1 MDKRV
6 LEQILLDQQE
16 ELEQRRTE
24 RLCYRC
30 ELERIDFQSP
40 QAQVVIGVRRSG
52 KSTLCFQAMEK
63 AQVKYGYVNWDDER
77 FMDFGTEQL
86 NDVLEVLYKVNGDV
100 DYFFFDEIQNIQGWP
115 LFVNRLLRI
124 GKHVLLTGSNAKLLS
139 SDLATHLTGRTNVVC
154 LFPFSFSNF
163 CEVESIKTGPKS
175 TKITGIL
182 RAAFDQYMAQGGFP
196 ELMQVANKG
205 EYIRSLV
212 RDILHRDIEQR
223 FAVSY
228 RTTFENLTNHLLNV
242 APVIVSTTKLAQ
254 TFELKTAQTVR
265 NYVLFLQRAF
275 LLSGLRKYSKKSK
288 LRMTQEKLYPI
299 DMSLMNE
306 RDNAFAG
313 ENLGWRL
320 ETCVYL
326 ELLRRYKSRG
336 YDIYYLHERAGECDF
351 LVCRGNV
358 TLQAIQVSYDINNEK
373 TRKREFKGLRL
384 ASQLTRCRNLLILTD
399 HESGNVEY
407 EGEKITIRPVYEWAL
422 DGPDSN
428 NKPE

>member
-30 ELERIDFQSP
+30 ELERIDFRSP

-77 FMDFGTEQL
+77 FMGFGTEQL

-163 CEVESIKTGPKS
+163 CEVGSIKTGPKS

-228 RTTFENLTNHLLNV
+228 RATFENLTNHLLNV

-254 TFELKTAQTVR
+254 TFEFKTAQTVR

-288 LRMTQEKLYPI
+288 LRMTYRRE
-299 DMSLMNE
+299 NAG
-306 RDNAFAG
+306 RNDNRIPKDSKQCVSSHCCCVKNTSFPYEG
-313 ENLGWRL
+313 RCLKRFHL
-320 ETCVYL
+320 EDET
-326 ELLRRYKSRG
+326 
-336 YDIYYLHERAGECDF
+336 
-351 LVCRGNV
+351 
-358 TLQAIQVSYDINNEK
+358 K
-373 TRKREFKGLRL
+373 TRGSMSSKTM
-384 ASQLTRCRNLLILTD
+384 QTLIKINQGEIIKL
-399 HESGNVEY
+399 VEVAY
-407 EGEKITIRPVYEWAL
+407 NPRDLGIPRI
-422 DGPDSN
+422 
-428 NKPE
+428 

>member
-1 MDKRV
+1 M
-6 LEQILLDQQE
+6 
-16 ELEQRRTE
+16 
-24 RLCYRC
+24 
-30 ELERIDFQSP
+30 
-40 QAQVVIGVRRSG
+40 
-52 KSTLCFQAMEK
+52 
-63 AQVKYGYVNWDDER
+63 
-77 FMDFGTEQL
+77 
-86 NDVLEVLYKVNGDV
+86 
-100 DYFFFDEIQNIQGWP
+100 
-115 LFVNRLLRI
+115 
-124 GKHVLLTGSNAKLLS
+124 
-139 SDLATHLTGRTNVVC
+139 
-154 LFPFSFSNF
+154 
-163 CEVESIKTGPKS
+163 
-175 TKITGIL
+175 
-182 RAAFDQYMAQGGFP
+182 
-196 ELMQVANKG
+196 
-205 EYIRSLV
+205 
-212 RDILHRDIEQR
+212 
-223 FAVSY
+223 
-228 RTTFENLTNHLLNV
+228 
-242 APVIVSTTKLAQ
+242 STTKLAQ
-254 TFELKTAQTVR
+254 TFEFKTAQTVR

-320 ETCVYL
+320 ENCVYL